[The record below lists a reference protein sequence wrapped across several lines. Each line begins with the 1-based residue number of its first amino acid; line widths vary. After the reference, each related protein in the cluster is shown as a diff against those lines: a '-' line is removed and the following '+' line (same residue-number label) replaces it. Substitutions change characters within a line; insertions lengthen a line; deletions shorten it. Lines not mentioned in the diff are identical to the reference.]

1 MTTTA
6 DCGYCG
12 HQGSCC
18 HVCRHLEGQWA
29 DVAHGCKTGASGCCP
44 EVQSHVAH
52 AHSVWRIH
60 TTRESPCAD
69 PHVLRAYL
77 WPEYSYP
84 SVIQTTDGLIH
95 IVYTYT
101 YEVSLPGLLCLQPSF
116 MSILLNLWHVQAC

>member
-1 MTTTA
+1 
-6 DCGYCG
+6 
-12 HQGSCC
+12 
-18 HVCRHLEGQWA
+18 
-29 DVAHGCKTGASGCCP
+29 VAHGCKTGASGCCP

-101 YEVSLPGLLCLQPSF
+101 YEIKRRGHEGRENI
-116 MSILLNLWHVQAC
+116 MHVVLDVLDLELKGEAQQEYITA